1 MAQTVP
7 ARQTVQNMTEG
18 SPVSLILRFA
28 LPIFISQV
36 FQQLYSTADAFIVGK
51 YLGTNAFAAVSSSGT
66 LIMLLTSLFIG
77 TAMGA
82 GVAISKY
89 FGAGD
94 YENVSR
100 AIHTNL
106 AFGIVSGTLLT
117 LIGVFLT
124 PTFLVW
130 MNTDAQVM
138 PQAVEYFRY
147 YFLGVLATVLYN
159 MCTSILNALGDSQRP
174 LHYLIISS
182 LVNIALDL
190 LFIGAFRW
198 GVWSAAVATVIS
210 QAISVV
216 LCLIQLSKKTTKYH
230 LHWAKLRID
239 REMFGQI
246 VRYGLPSGIQNSV
259 IGFANVIVQANINTF
274 GKIAIA
280 ACGTYSKLEGFAFL
294 PITSFTMALTTYTSQ
309 NLGAREYGR
318 AKKGARF
325 GIVCAM
331 ILAEF
336 IGFAMYAFMPYLAG
350 FFSSTPEVIRLATNQ
365 TRTISLFYCL
375 LAYSHA
381 VSSVL
386 RGAGKAFVPMA
397 VMLAIWC
404 VLRITYITLIMQYSH
419 ELRFLYYAYPLTWSI
434 SSVIFF
440 LYYHRSDWV
449 HGFECAKS

>member
-100 AIHTNL
+100 AVHTNL

-159 MCTSILNALGDSQRP
+159 MCTSILNALGDSRRP

-190 LFIGAFRW
+190 LFVGVFHW
-198 GVWSAAVATVIS
+198 GVWSAALATSIS
-210 QAISVV
+210 QFVSLG
-216 LCLIQLSKKTTKYH
+216 LCIFRLCHYDTVYRVCLRKIRFH
-230 LHWAKLRID
+230 LPMLKQVIH
-239 REMFGQI
+239 F
-246 VRYGLPSGIQNSV
+246 GLPSGVQNS
-259 IGFANVIVQANINTF
+259 IIAFANVIVQSNINAF
-274 GKIAIA
+274 GELAMSG
-280 ACGTYSKLEGFAFL
+280 CGAYAKVEGFAFL
-294 PITSFTMALTTYTSQ
+294 PITSFTRHP
-309 NLGAREYGR
+309 AR
-318 AKKGARF
+318 
-325 GIVCAM
+325 
-331 ILAEF
+331 
-336 IGFAMYAFMPYLAG
+336 
-350 FFSSTPEVIRLATNQ
+350 SSNIQ
-365 TRTISLFYCL
+365 
-375 LAYSHA
+375 
-381 VSSVL
+381 SSVTVS
-386 RGAGKAFVPMA
+386 R
-397 VMLAIWC
+397 
-404 VLRITYITLIMQYSH
+404 
-419 ELRFLYYAYPLTWSI
+419 
-434 SSVIFF
+434 SVIEQCSASSSS
-440 LYYHRSDWV
+440 RRN
-449 HGFECAKS
+449 A